1 MAARKAP
8 QDTARGFN
16 LTVQK
21 LIIIVQLLMGD
32 IPERS
37 IFNAPETRNLL
48 KPYLALTQA
57 VRTGDLHEF
66 SQVRIKLIFLT
77 LFIIF
82 YEGMRK
88 IS

>member
-8 QDTARGFN
+8 QETARGFN

-37 IFNAPETRNLL
+37 VFNAPETRNLL

-66 SQVRIKLIFLT
+66 SQVCYFFYIQKIKNIKII
-77 LFIIF
+77 LF
-82 YEGMRK
+82 
-88 IS
+88 

>member
-8 QDTARGFN
+8 QETAFGFN

-37 IFNAPETRNLL
+37 VFNSPETRHLL
-48 KPYLALTQA
+48 KPYLTLTQA
-57 VRTGDLHEF
+57 VRTGDLHQF
-66 SQVRIKLIFLT
+66 SQV
-77 LFIIF
+77 
-82 YEGMRK
+82 
-88 IS
+88 